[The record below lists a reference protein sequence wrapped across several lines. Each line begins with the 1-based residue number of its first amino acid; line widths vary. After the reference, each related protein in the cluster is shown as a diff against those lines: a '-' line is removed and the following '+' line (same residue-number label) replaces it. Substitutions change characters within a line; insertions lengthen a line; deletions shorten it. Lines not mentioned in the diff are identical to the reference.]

1 MMVTMGGAKSR
12 KKMEK
17 IPDLGRRRANGGLPG
32 EKDGRAFWI
41 MS

>member
-1 MMVTMGGAKSR
+1 MGGAKSR

-17 IPDLGRRRANGGLPG
+17 IPVLGWRRVNGGLPE